1 MADAI
6 SAPDQACAGL
16 LEQYEKFMACGKQLA
31 AARCLESATPELQK
45 RPCVALALAEARS
58 LLGKYAAAEK
68 ALKSAD
74 KVKISLGERLRIAS
88 GLALLLVH
96 TSPDQSEGI
105 KQAQL
110 RTAKALRCAELE
122 PDLSSVDKAH
132 IMVDRAKAILIAA
145 SRWQVDVQA
154 DLEFRGACDV
164 LEDASSILKLHGAPR
179 AAMTARFL
187 LVDSKEK
194 IDEQLTLMRTVAKD
208 ATDLGQIGIA
218 FEARIR
224 AARIRAACI
233 MIGDRSFTAA
243 KIVEELKDVQGASD
257 EVWPIEASVERRL
270 VGTDSSDLLQELA
283 SSVEELAE
291 GGAVGPAWHL
301 ARRLA
306 DLAIDRKEHE
316 TATNYLQRAHSLAK
330 DVGCQHLLAEMKLV
344 RIRRL
349 ISMQKLAEAIGA
361 CDDLLRP
368 GVVGISAEQR
378 FRILTDAAN
387 ALLATG
393 QYEAGLERKTKAR
406 AALEAANNGGNL
418 IFTRHRI
425 AVDCEESNL
434 EPLQELDKLLK
445 LAADDIKQ
453 FLASSL
459 QYQETVLD
467 LERAS
472 SLQAQETEPYLER
485 AEESLQKAKNMN
497 IMKEEKSSANAGL
510 WYSLTGTV
518 IVCRLMK
525 DFFDQALKDFLDQA
539 QKNYNEA
546 TGVRKDHLDDAQ
558 KNYNEAIRC
567 FTKAGYTSAHYIA
580 RNLINAATVIL
591 DYSNLVPSAVDRLVT
606 LRQLVMSLQRAVEDC
621 KTSGTTLDHAWSLV
635 LLGSVQ
641 LALGTATATESP
653 DSQMMISDGLKAFC
667 DAEDVLDKVQQSV
680 CHGSPLDRRNIK
692 ANLTIC
698 RARACRTALPVL
710 LANKQWIEAWQLC
723 QLAKSRTL
731 ADVIGSSSLVEDLKK
746 SLSSDS
752 MSVMQR
758 ELTVAKSVG
767 ESNAANWDVDSYQLA
782 EAQAQLKA
790 ARSSDTNLQAYLDFV
805 TGAPLKLSETIELAR
820 ELGEEAVAFVD
831 WFYCGDSLWISVV
844 RLCRSSQDCHPE
856 FRCLTK
862 NDLESLVGLFANGG
876 LYNWNEQSEQEE
888 LTNLLVHPDLAEL
901 TKPGDLLVLSPTS
914 ELYRVPFQALKVGEE
929 LLLKRNPCVYT
940 PCLRILRQ
948 CTLRRKGSTPGQ
960 DFAGLVEEVSAN
972 SKTLAESA
980 AEAIGTNGAFLV
992 GLETVPKVVNEIA
1005 TTLGL
1010 DAPQGTRENFMKA
1023 IGSYQ
1028 VVLYL
1033 GHISFEPKNSLA
1045 SSIILANERFS
1056 ATDVFSLPAAIETR
1070 TLLLAGCE
1078 SGRLRVDL
1086 GDEPSGLV
1094 SAFLFAGVNSV
1105 LVTLGTIDRNAAA
1118 FLLNKITTMLSKKEN
1133 TCRAGAFARA
1143 LQASML
1149 ALRESAPVKYWEEG
1163 GGEEGEDK
1171 DKWKKPYY
1179 WAPFVIYGLP

>member
-6 SAPDQACAGL
+6 SAPDQACLTL
-16 LEQYEKFMACGKQLA
+16 LEQYEKLMACGKQLA
-31 AARCLESATPELQK
+31 AARCLESATSELQK

-58 LLGKYAAAEK
+58 LLGKYAAAEG
-68 ALKSAD
+68 ALESAD
-74 KVKISLGERLRIAS
+74 KLKSSLGERLRIES
-88 GLALLLVH
+88 GLGLLLVH
-96 TSPDQSEGI
+96 TSQDQSEGI

-122 PDLSSVDKAH
+122 PDLSPVDKAH

-154 DLEFRGACDV
+154 DLDFWGACDV

-187 LVDSKEK
+187 LVDSKQT

-224 AARIRAACI
+224 AARIMNGA
-233 MIGDRSFTAA
+233 RSFTAA
-243 KIVEELKDVQGASD
+243 KILEELEDVQGASD
-257 EVWPIEASVERRL
+257 ELWPIEASVVRRL
-270 VGTDSSDLLQELA
+270 VGTDSSDLLQYDELA

-291 GGAVGPAWHL
+291 GGAVGQASHL

-316 TATNYLQRAHSLAK
+316 TATFYLQRAHSLAK
-330 DVGCQHLLAEMKLV
+330 DVGCQHLLAEMELV
-344 RIRRL
+344 HIRRL
-349 ISMQKLAEAIGA
+349 ISMQKLVEAIGA

-368 GVVGISAEQR
+368 GVAGISAEQR
-378 FRILTDAAN
+378 FWILTDAAK
-387 ALLATG
+387 ALGATG
-393 QYEAGLERKTKAR
+393 QSEERKTKAR
-406 AALEAANNGGNL
+406 AALEAASNGGNL
-418 IFTRHRI
+418 IFTRHGI
-425 AVDCEESNL
+425 AVDYEQSNL
-434 EPLQELDKLLK
+434 EPLHVWNKLLK
-445 LAADDIKQ
+445 SAADNIKQ

-459 QYQETVLD
+459 QGQKTVLDMEEED

-472 SLQAQETEPYLER
+472 SLQGQKPEPYLER

-497 IMKEEKSSANAGL
+497 IKKEEESSADAGW
-510 WYSLTGTV
+510 WYSLTGSV

-525 DFFDQALKDFLDQA
+525 DFFDQAQKDFLDQA

-546 TGVRKDHLDDAQ
+546 TGARKDHLDDAL
-558 KNYNEAIRC
+558 KNYNEAISC
-567 FTKAGYTSAHYIA
+567 FAKSRYNFAHYIA
-580 RNLINAATVIL
+580 RNLINAATIIL
-591 DYSNLVPSAVDRLVT
+591 DYSNLVPSRVDRLVT

-641 LALGTATATESP
+641 LELGTATATESP
-653 DSQMMISDGLKAFC
+653 DSQMIISDGLKAFC

-680 CHGSPLDRRNIK
+680 SHGSPLDRRNIK

-723 QLAKSRTL
+723 QLAKSRSL

-752 MSVMQR
+752 MSLVQR
-758 ELTVAKSVG
+758 ELTLANSVG
-767 ESNAANWDVDSYQLA
+767 ESNATNWDVDSYQLT

-820 ELGEEAVAFVD
+820 ELGEEAVAFAD

-844 RLCRSSQDCHPE
+844 RLCGSSQDCHPE
-856 FRCLTK
+856 FRCL
-862 NDLESLVGLFANGG
+862 NNNNFGSLVGLFANDG

-960 DFAGLVEEVSAN
+960 DFAGLVEKASAN
-972 SKTLAESA
+972 SKTLPESA
-980 AEAIGTNGAFLV
+980 AEAIGINGAFLV

-1005 TTLGL
+1005 TTLSL
-1010 DAPQGTRENFMKA
+1010 DAPQGTKENFMKA

-1033 GHISFEPKNSLA
+1033 GHISFESKNSLA
-1045 SSIILANERFS
+1045 SSIILGDEHFS
-1056 ATDVFSLPAAIETR
+1056 ASDVFSLPAAMETR
-1070 TLLLAGCE
+1070 TLLLAGCQ

-1105 LVTLGTIDRNAAA
+1105 LVTLEKIDRNAAA

-1133 TCRAGAFARA
+1133 NRRAGAFARA

-1149 ALRESAPVKYWEEG
+1149 ALRESAPVKYWDQ
-1163 GGEEGEDK
+1163 GGEEEEDK